1 MFKSV
6 DAKHQINRA
15 LRLLNRALR
24 RGQLELTLSLKQSTI
39 YLNRGILAMYRIK
52 MAPLLASLRLYGISA
67 ILLSIGLSGKLAA
80 DQQIVSGEV
89 IAGSGGA
96 DIMLVLSYQTSPEN
110 QQTTGLGVSVYFDS
124 SQLDFISMSADSAV
138 ADSLIGITSQSGH
151 IADDSDDNDADGST
165 DKVATIAFTSFNGR
179 FPPSTA
185 WTGMVEGVVIA
196 TLLFNTAVRD
206 SAGMTTINYRLNT
219 ASAYNGS
226 AASTSIDL

>member
-1 MFKSV
+1 
-6 DAKHQINRA
+6 
-15 LRLLNRALR
+15 
-24 RGQLELTLSLKQSTI
+24 
-39 YLNRGILAMYRIK
+39 MYRIK

-138 ADSLIGITSQSGH
+138 ADSLIGITSQPGH